1 MWLNIGEKE
10 IGFFFR
16 MNGELCCEC
25 QIAFAVTEYC
35 SEGVMQNFWR
45 SQREEMKKYVAKM
58 AARRHN

>member
-1 MWLNIGEKE
+1 MTAVACNHAAMWLNIGKKG

-35 SEGVMQNFWR
+35 SEGVMQNF
-45 SQREEMKKYVAKM
+45 
-58 AARRHN
+58 